1 MAKIQ
6 IEFAPGAFDDFEG
19 TQEELD
25 EMIAEL
31 RTMVAD
37 GSIQEKA
44 TRLSPEEADDILEM
58 MSRRNTRQ

>member
-31 RTMVAD
+31 RTMVDD

-44 TRLSPEEADDILEM
+44 TRLSPEEADDMLEM